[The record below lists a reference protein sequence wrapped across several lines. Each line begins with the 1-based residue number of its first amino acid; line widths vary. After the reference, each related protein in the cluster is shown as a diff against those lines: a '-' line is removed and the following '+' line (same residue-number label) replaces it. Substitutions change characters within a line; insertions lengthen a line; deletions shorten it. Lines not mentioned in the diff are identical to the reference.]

1 MLDSPE
7 STVVNNELGPKI
19 KEFVNKC
26 LEYHEKFDIEWRK
39 KGRVSYHNEN
49 HVNATLDA
57 AQKLVDAALKDNNDP
72 LGILNDLQIWNDNH
86 RDAVVGQDDFIYVV
100 RMAFAAHDLG
110 NIAYVENG
118 KIIYLDKYQADGAE
132 DRSKQIAERL
142 ISQSKLTDDQK
153 RRFLPLITHLI
164 DQTKYFF
171 DEGGKDKLF
180 ARFVRVVDQ
189 IGGNLFSKDYP
200 NDQQDLSLGV
210 LYETIYE
217 KGESTFTPNVLFN
230 FVVNRFPELVEDEN
244 LRNNI
249 LRIFGKSLPNKIEY
263 NENQITI
270 KKEALAF
277 LHGIHPELPIMYIK
291 TKLLKDEDYKSFI
304 YHDFKDIINPF
315 SILSLDNFLEHF
327 PELYNAYISILDLL
341 KKREI
346 DNQKIK
352 LLLEFIKR
360 FFLDNPKFNEK
371 INFPIAFTNIVFVKI
386 ANFSLFD
393 LLIIDFL
400 NQPTNEK
407 LNSIKMTS
415 IALEDISQF
424 FRPEELQIGD
434 RIRGR
439 QVNAFYTVII
449 FNLLKNARRY
459 SNKII
464 LDLDENGN
472 IFVENLSQTNLPS
485 EDRLF
490 QLQGKGSDKKANTG
504 YGLFISKFLA
514 LSEGIDIIPTSNK
527 NENGTYTIRFT
538 IIEKSNQ

>member
-1 MLDSPE
+1 M
-7 STVVNNELGPKI
+7 V
-19 KEFVNKC
+19 
-26 LEYHEKFDIEWRK
+26 EK
-39 KGRVSYHNEN
+39 
-49 HVNATLDA
+49 
-57 AQKLVDAALKDNNDP
+57 ALKGDSNKDLSNNDRPKVDSDNKESSAEENNDP
-72 LGILNDLQIWNDNH
+72 LGIKGDLEKWNNEHPNLKIKDNE
-86 RDAVVGQDDFIYVV
+86 FSFVV

-110 NIAYVENG
+110 NIASGFDENG
-118 KIIYLDKYQADGAE
+118 NIVFLDKYQAKDAE
-132 DRSKQIAERL
+132 ERSKEIAKFL
-142 ISQSKLTDDQK
+142 ISQSSLDDDQK